1 LLLKIA
7 DCSDGNLQFVAKLRE
22 EFAFIKGNY
31 FILVLSWIIMDFAME
46 LPGTYYSKYVLELYA
61 TEFILGVIM
70 FISFLT
76 LALVQFPG
84 GYLADRHGRRWLIS
98 TMTFGVALSYTLY
111 AIAPSWHLILVGAV
125 VGNLC
130 LIYQPAL
137 MSMVADSLSPE
148 RRGMGYSLIM
158 LITTVSTTPAPLA
171 ARALVIEYGLV
182 NGMRIGYFIV
192 VAMFLAAAT
201 LRVRLKET
209 IKDPKKIGF
218 RDFFSSYRTAFKE
231 SVRVWKVVPRSM
243 LYLFATMTFG
253 TFSIAMIQP
262 FFVVYALD
270 ELHISEADWPLALTL
285 LFVMMI
291 FASLPV
297 GKLIDKVGRKIPL
310 LMAYVLLI
318 PPLLLFVY
326 GDLLKLFIA
335 LPLFGLAQILLMT
348 SFSSLQADLVPKE
361 QRGKVSGFSNFFNY
375 IFMALGSLVGGA
387 LYYFVSPQL
396 PFLLMIPL
404 LAPQFILTLLLVHEP
419 EKRED

>member
-1 LLLKIA
+1 
-7 DCSDGNLQFVAKLRE
+7 
-22 EFAFIKGNY
+22 
-31 FILVLSWIIMDFAME
+31 MDFAME

-70 FISFLT
+70 FVSFLT

-84 GYLADRHGRRWLIS
+84 GYLADKYGRRWLIS
-98 TMTFGVALSYTLY
+98 TMTFGVALSYILY

-137 MSMVADSLSPE
+137 MSMVADSLPPE
-148 RRGMGYSLIM
+148 RRGMGYSIVM
-158 LITTVSTTPAPLA
+158 LIATVSTTPAPLA
-171 ARALVIEYGLV
+171 ARALVIQYGLV

-192 VAMFLAAAT
+192 VVMFLAAAAI
-201 LRVRLKET
+201 RVKLKET
-209 IKDPKKIGF
+209 IRDPEKISF
-218 RDFFSSYRTAFKE
+218 RDVFSSYRTALKE

-243 LYLFATMTFG
+243 LYLFVAMTFG

-285 LFVMMI
+285 LFAMMI
-291 FASLPV
+291 IASMPV
-297 GKLIDKVGRKIPL
+297 GKLIDRVGRKIPL
-310 LMAYVLLI
+310 LLAYVLFI

-326 GDLLKLFIA
+326 GDLPRLFIA
-335 LPLFGLAQILLMT
+335 LPLFGLAQILFMT

-361 QRGKVSGFSNFFNY
+361 QRGKVTGFSNFFNY

-387 LYYFVSPQL
+387 LYYFVAPQL
-396 PFLLMIPL
+396 PFLFMIPL
-404 LAPQFILTLLLVHEP
+404 LVPPFILTLLLVHEP
-419 EKRED
+419 EKRQE

>member
-1 LLLKIA
+1 
-7 DCSDGNLQFVAKLRE
+7 LQFVAKLRE

-31 FILVLSWIIMDFAME
+31 FILALSWIIMDFAME

-70 FISFLT
+70 FVSFLT

-84 GYLADRHGRRWLIS
+84 GYLADKYGRRWLIS
-98 TMTFGVALSYTLY
+98 TMTFGVALSYILY

-137 MSMVADSLSPE
+137 MSMVADSLPPE
-148 RRGMGYSLIM
+148 RRGMGYSIVM
-158 LITTVSTTPAPLA
+158 LIATVSTTPAPLA
-171 ARALVIEYGLV
+171 ARALVIQYGLV

-192 VAMFLAAAT
+192 VVMFLAAAAI
-201 LRVRLKET
+201 RVKLKET
-209 IKDPKKIGF
+209 IRDPEKISF
-218 RDFFSSYRTAFKE
+218 RDVFSSYRTALKE

-243 LYLFATMTFG
+243 LYLFVAMTFG

-285 LFVMMI
+285 LFAMMI
-291 FASLPV
+291 IASMPV
-297 GKLIDKVGRKIPL
+297 GKLIDRVGRKIPL
-310 LMAYVLLI
+310 LLAYVLFI

-326 GDLLKLFIA
+326 GDLPRLFIA
-335 LPLFGLAQILLMT
+335 LPLFGLAQILFMT

-361 QRGKVSGFSNFFNY
+361 QRGKVTGFSNFFNY

-387 LYYFVSPQL
+387 LYYFVAPQL
-396 PFLLMIPL
+396 PFLFMIPL
-404 LAPQFILTLLLVHEP
+404 LVPPFILTLLLVHEP
-419 EKRED
+419 EKRQE

>member
-1 LLLKIA
+1 
-7 DCSDGNLQFVAKLRE
+7 
-22 EFAFIKGNY
+22 
-31 FILVLSWIIMDFAME
+31 ME

-70 FISFLT
+70 FVSFLT

-84 GYLADRHGRRWLIS
+84 GYLADKYGRRWLIS
-98 TMTFGVALSYTLY
+98 TMTFGVALSYILY

-137 MSMVADSLSPE
+137 MSMVADSLPPE
-148 RRGMGYSLIM
+148 RRGMGYSIVM
-158 LITTVSTTPAPLA
+158 LIATVSTTPAPLA
-171 ARALVIEYGLV
+171 ARALVIQYGLV

-192 VAMFLAAAT
+192 VVMFLAAAAI
-201 LRVRLKET
+201 RVKLKET
-209 IKDPKKIGF
+209 IRDPEKISF
-218 RDFFSSYRTAFKE
+218 RDVFSSYRTALKE

-243 LYLFATMTFG
+243 LYLFVAMTFG

-285 LFVMMI
+285 LFAMMI
-291 FASLPV
+291 IASMPV
-297 GKLIDKVGRKIPL
+297 GKLIDRVGRKIPL
-310 LMAYVLLI
+310 LLAYVLFI

-326 GDLLKLFIA
+326 GDLPRLFIA
-335 LPLFGLAQILLMT
+335 LPLFGLAQILFMT

-361 QRGKVSGFSNFFNY
+361 QRGKVTGFSNFFNY

-387 LYYFVSPQL
+387 LYYFVAPQL
-396 PFLLMIPL
+396 PFLFMIPL
-404 LAPQFILTLLLVHEP
+404 LVPPFILTLLLVHEP
-419 EKRED
+419 EKRQE